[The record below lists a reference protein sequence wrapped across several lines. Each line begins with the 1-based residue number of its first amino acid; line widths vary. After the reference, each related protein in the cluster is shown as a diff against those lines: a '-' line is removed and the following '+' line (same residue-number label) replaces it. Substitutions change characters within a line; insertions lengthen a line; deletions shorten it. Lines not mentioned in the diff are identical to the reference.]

1 MYNRALSKA
10 YTWLATRLYV
20 LADRVMRQAAE
31 ADVASR
37 NGAGTVAGESLPGS
51 PPAHWLDL
59 VRRRAPELYRSVQ
72 SRHGNAASPADPQG
86 PGHVDTTLAVQDISA
101 DANRL
106 LQSTAQSDAPGTRQV
121 MQGVVSGQSAPVRGT
136 DIANADHTTDD
147 LQTGHTQPLSQL
159 HPTDLRQPEQAVPA
173 QPRNDSADPVLPSQD
188 PVGREQPVCTTSPP
202 SMRVAQVPDA
212 PAVPQSVTSSGA
224 DSDVQQPAIE
234 PVRGLAMPD
243 DSRAAA
249 SPVTPG
255 AGTDVQQPAIEPVR
269 NPDMSGDGHT
279 ALSVD
284 LSAWLATQ
292 AHITQGKAG
301 LHLSPV
307 PLQAETESA
316 YPGAV
321 ERWPSLPDPVQET
334 HAGPDDHWVAL
345 PDDSWT
351 LPLHSGVTGGL
362 RVTDEGHGRDRFY
375 FDAWTGRSWS
385 E

>member
-37 NGAGTVAGESLPGS
+37 NGADTVAGESLPGS

-106 LQSTAQSDAPGTRQV
+106 LQSTAQSDTPGTRQV
-121 MQGVVSGQSAPVRGT
+121 MQGVVSGQSAPVRVT
-136 DIANADHTTDD
+136 HIANADHTTDD
-147 LQTGHTQPLSQL
+147 HQTGHTQPLSQL
-159 HPTDLRQPEQAVPA
+159 HSTDLRQPEQAVPA
-173 QPRNDSADPVLPSQD
+173 QPHNDSADPVLPAQD
-188 PVGREQPVCTTSPP
+188 PVGREQPVYTTSPP

-212 PAVPQSVTSSGA
+212 PAALQSVTSSGA
-224 DSDVQQPAIE
+224 DSDVQQPATE
-234 PVRGLAMPD
+234 PA
-243 DSRAAA
+243 
-249 SPVTPG
+249 
-255 AGTDVQQPAIEPVR
+255 R
-269 NPDMSGDGHT
+269 NPDMSGDSHT
-279 ALSVD
+279 APSIDLSVGHPSAM
-284 LSAWLATQ
+284 SAWLATQ
-292 AHITQGKAG
+292 AYITQDKVG

-316 YPGAV
+316 YPWTV

-334 HAGPDDHWVAL
+334 HAGPDDHWAAL
-345 PDDSWT
+345 PDDCWT
-351 LPLHSGVTGGL
+351 LPLRSGVTGGL